1 VSATAD
7 QVAWDLSALYDGIDD
22 PELERD
28 STAALEGAK
37 AFRSRYGGRVVE
49 LSGSELAQAVDE
61 LERLRSMVDRVR
73 LFAQLGFD
81 ANTQDEHFARLLGL
95 ARERQTAVENE
106 LRPFEIEWAGVDD
119 AHAAR
124 IFDAPELERVRHYL
138 ASRRRFKP
146 YLLSEGEERVAAEKS
161 LSGALA
167 WERLFSE
174 LLSSIRVPLDG
185 EEVSLDEARER
196 LRIIPSRSD
205 RQTVAEAITRALEP
219 NIRLRSLVL
228 NTVASDRAID
238 DGLRGYPT
246 WISERNLQNEI
257 TDAAAQALIDAVVSR
272 YDIVHRHF
280 RLRAQLL
287 GLPKLADYDRF
298 APVGEDVTAV
308 DWDDARGLAVEAF
321 GAFSPGAGEI
331 VDRFFEERWI
341 DAAPRPGKVPGAYC
355 AMQVAGAHP
364 FILMNFSGSR
374 DSALTLAHELGHGLH
389 AVLAADRGYLNLEFP
404 LTFVEAASVFGE
416 TLVFQALLERA
427 TTDRERL
434 ELLVSRI
441 DGAVGT
447 VFGTVTWN
455 RLEDAVHTGRRE
467 HGELSVEHINEHW
480 EAAARAMNG
489 DAVEIT
495 PGFRTWWSYV
505 PHFVAVPGYMYAY
518 AFGYLLSLSI
528 YERYREQGDALVE
541 PILDMLRAGSSDSPD
556 RLAARLGLDLA
567 DPQFW
572 HRGLDAIEQQV
583 VEAEALASA
592 SAPSN

>member
-1 VSATAD
+1 MSATAD
-7 QVAWDLSALYDGIDD
+7 QVAWDLSALYAGVED
-22 PELERD
+22 PEIERD
-28 STAALEGAK
+28 ATAALEGAK
-37 AFRSRYGGRVVE
+37 AFRERYVGRLAD
-49 LSGSELAQAVDE
+49 LSASELAEAVDE
-61 LERLRSMVDRVR
+61 LERVRGTVDRVR

-81 ANTQDEHFARLLGL
+81 ANTQDEAFARLLGL
-95 ARERQTAVENE
+95 ARERATAVENE
-106 LRPFEIEWAGVDD
+106 LRTFEIEWAGVED
-119 AHAAR
+119 ARAAQLL
-124 IFDAPELERVRHYL
+124 DGPELERVRHYL
-138 ASRRRFKP
+138 DSRRRFRP
-146 YLLSEGEERVAAEKS
+146 YLLSEGEERVAAEKA

-185 EEVSLDEARER
+185 EVVSLDEARER
-196 LRIIPSRSD
+196 LRIITSKRD
-205 RQTVAEAITRALEP
+205 RQTVAEAITQALEP
-219 NIRLRSLVL
+219 NIRLRGLVL
-228 NTVASDRAID
+228 NTIASDRAID

-257 TDAAAQALIDAVVSR
+257 TDSAAEALIEAVVSR
-272 YDIVHRHF
+272 YDVVHRHF
-280 RLRAQLL
+280 RLRASLL

-298 APVGEDVTAV
+298 APVGEEVTAV
-308 DWDDARGLAVEAF
+308 GWNDARALAVDAF
-321 GAFSPGAGEI
+321 GGFSPEAGEI
-331 VDRFFEERWI
+331 VDRFFEEGWI
-341 DAAPRPGKVPGAYC
+341 DAAPRAGKVPGAYC
-355 AMQVAGAHP
+355 AMQVARAHP
-364 FILMNFSGSR
+364 FILMNFTGSR

-389 AVLAADRGYLNLEFP
+389 AVLAADRGFLNLEFP

-416 TLVFQALLERA
+416 TLVFQELLERA
-427 TTDRERL
+427 TSDRERL

-455 RLEDAVHTGRRE
+455 RLEDAVHNLRRSE
-467 HGELSVEHINEHW
+467 GELSVERINEQW
-480 EAAARAMNG
+480 EAAARAMSG

-528 YERYREQGDALVE
+528 YQRYREEGDALVE
-541 PILDMLRAGSSDSPD
+541 PILDMLRAGTADSPD

-583 VEAEALASA
+583 AEAEALASA
-592 SAPSN
+592 SVN

>member
-7 QVAWDLSALYDGIDD
+7 QVAWDLSALYDGVDD
-22 PELERD
+22 PAIERD
-28 STAALEGAK
+28 STKALEGART
-37 AFRSRYGGRVVE
+37 FRSRYSGRIGE
-49 LSGSELAQAVDE
+49 LSAHDLAEAVDE
-61 LERLRSMVDRVR
+61 LERLRSTIDRVR
-73 LFAQLGFD
+73 LFAQLGLD
-81 ANTQDEHFARLLGL
+81 ANTQDDAFARLLGL

-106 LRPFEIEWAGVDD
+106 LRPFELEWAGVDD
-119 AHAAR
+119 AHAASVLG
-124 IFDAPELERVRHYL
+124 APELERVRHWL
-138 ASRRRFKP
+138 ESRRRFRS
-146 YLLSEGEERVAAEKS
+146 YLLTEGEERVAAEKA
-161 LSGALA
+161 LSGSLA
-167 WERLFSE
+167 WERLYSE

-185 EEVSLDEARER
+185 EDVSLDEARER
-196 LRIIPSRSD
+196 LRTLTDKRD
-205 RQTVAEAITRALEP
+205 RQTVAEAITQALEP
-219 NIRLRSLVL
+219 NIRLRALVL
-228 NTVASDRAID
+228 NTVASDRAIE

-246 WISERNLQNEI
+246 WISERNLWNEI
-257 TDAAAQALIDAVVSR
+257 SDASAQALIDAVVSR

-280 RLRAQLL
+280 RLRARLL
-287 GLPKLADYDRF
+287 GLPRLADYDRF
-298 APVGEDVTAV
+298 APVGEDVATV
-308 DWDDARGLAVEAF
+308 DWDDARELAVEAF
-321 GAFSPGAGEI
+321 GTFSSEAGEI
-331 VDRFFEERWI
+331 VERFFDERWI

-355 AMQVAGAHP
+355 AMQVARAHP

-374 DSALTLAHELGHGLH
+374 DSALTLAHELGHGVH

-416 TLVFQALLERA
+416 TLVFRSLLERA
-427 TTDRERL
+427 TSDRERL

-455 RLEDAVHTGRRE
+455 RLEDAVHTLRRGE
-467 HGELSVEHINEHW
+467 GELSVEQINEQW
-480 EAAARAMNG
+480 EIAARAMNG

-528 YERYREQGDALVE
+528 YERYREEGEALVE
-541 PILDMLRAGSSDSPD
+541 PILDMLRAGTSDSPD

-572 HRGLDAIEQQV
+572 HRGLDVVEQLV
-583 VEAEALASA
+583 AEAEALASA
-592 SAPSN
+592 SD

>member
-1 VSATAD
+1 MSATAD
-7 QVAWDLSALYDGIDD
+7 QVAWDLSALYAGVDD
-22 PELERD
+22 PAIERD
-28 STAALEGAK
+28 SAAALEDAK
-37 AFRSRYGGRVVE
+37 AFRGRYAGRVRE
-49 LSGSELAQAVDE
+49 LSAGELAGAVDE
-61 LERLRSMVDRVR
+61 LERIRGAIDRVR

-81 ANTQDEHFARLLGL
+81 ANTQDEAFARLLGL
-95 ARERQTAVENE
+95 ARERQTSVENE
-106 LRPFEIEWAGVDD
+106 LRPFELEWASADD
-119 AHAAR
+119 AYAGSVL
-124 IFDAPELERVRHYL
+124 DAPGLERVRHYL
-138 ASRRRFKP
+138 EARRRFRP
-146 YLLSEGEERVAAEKS
+146 YLLTEGEERVAAEKA
-161 LSGALA
+161 LSGSLA

-174 LLSSIRVPLDG
+174 LLSSIRVPLEG

-196 LRIIPSRSD
+196 LRTLRDKRD
-205 RQTVAEAITRALEP
+205 RETVAEAITQALEP
-219 NIRLRSLVL
+219 NIRLRALVL
-228 NTVASDRAID
+228 NTVASDRAIE

-246 WISERNLQNEI
+246 WISERNLHNEI

-272 YDIVHRHF
+272 YDVVHRHF
-280 RLRAQLL
+280 RLRARLL
-287 GLPKLADYDRF
+287 GLPALADYDRF
-298 APVGEDVTAV
+298 APVGEDATTL
-308 DWDDARGLAVEAF
+308 DWDDGRALAVEAF
-321 GAFSPGAGEI
+321 GAFSPEAGRI
-331 VDRFFEERWI
+331 VERFFDERWI
-341 DAAPRPGKVPGAYC
+341 DASPRAGKVPGAYC
-355 AMQVAGAHP
+355 AMQVSRAHP
-364 FILMNFSGSR
+364 FILMNYSGSR
-374 DSALTLAHELGHGLH
+374 DSALTLAHELGHGVH
-389 AVLAADRGYLNLEFP
+389 AVLAADQGYLNLEFP

-455 RLEDAVHTGRRE
+455 RLEDAVHTLRRE
-467 HGELSVEHINEHW
+467 HGELSVEQINERW
-480 EAAARAMNG
+480 DAAARAMNG

-528 YERYREQGDALVE
+528 YERYREEGAALVE

-572 HRGLDAIEQQV
+572 HRGLDAIEQLV
-583 VEAEALASA
+583 AEAEALASA
-592 SAPSN
+592 SVPER

>member
-1 VSATAD
+1 MSATAD
-7 QVAWDLSALYDGIDD
+7 QIAWDLTALYAGVDD
-22 PELERD
+22 PAIEPD
-28 STAALEGAK
+28 SAGALEEAK
-37 AFRSRYGGRVVE
+37 AFRSRYAGRVAALTAQELVE
-49 LSGSELAQAVDE
+49 AVDE
-61 LERLRSMVDRVR
+61 LERIRATIDRVR

-81 ANTQDEHFARLLGL
+81 ANTQDESFARLLGL
-95 ARERQTAVENE
+95 ARERMTGVEND
-106 LRPFEIEWAGVDD
+106 LRPFELEWAAVDD
-119 AHAAR
+119 AHAA
-124 IFDAPELERVRHYL
+124 DVLAAPEAERVRHYL
-138 ASRRRFKP
+138 ESRRRFRP
-146 YLLSEGEERVAAEKS
+146 YLLTEGEERVAAEKA
-161 LSGALA
+161 LSGSLA

-174 LLSSIRVPLDG
+174 LLSSIRVPIDG

-196 LRIIPSRSD
+196 LRTLTDKRD
-205 RQTVAEAITRALEP
+205 REMVAEAITQALEP
-219 NIRLRSLVL
+219 NIRLRALVL

-238 DGLRGYPT
+238 DGLRGYPS

-257 TDAAAQALIDAVVSR
+257 GDAAAQALIDAVVSR
-272 YDIVHRHF
+272 YDVVHRHF
-280 RLRAQLL
+280 RLRAGLL
-287 GLPKLADYDRF
+287 GIPKLADYDRF
-298 APVGEDVTAV
+298 APVEDDVTAV
-308 DWDDARGLAVEAF
+308 DWDDARALAVEAF
-321 GAFSPGAGEI
+321 AAFSPEAGEI
-331 VDRFFEERWI
+331 VERFFDERWI
-341 DAAPRPGKVPGAYC
+341 DAAPRAGKVPGAYC
-355 AMQVAGAHP
+355 AMQVARAHP
-364 FILMNFSGSR
+364 FILMNFTGSR
-374 DSALTLAHELGHGLH
+374 DSALTLAHELGHGVH

-416 TLVFQALLERA
+416 TLVFQELLERA

-455 RLEDAVHTGRRE
+455 RLEDAVHTLRRE
-467 HGELSVEHINEHW
+467 HGELSVEQINEQW
-480 EAAARAMNG
+480 EIAARAMNG

-572 HRGLDAIEQQV
+572 HRGLDAIEQLV
-583 VEAEALASA
+583 AEAEALASA
-592 SAPSN
+592 STQT

>member
-7 QVAWDLSALYDGIDD
+7 QVAWDLSALYDGVDD
-22 PELERD
+22 PAIERD
-28 STAALEGAK
+28 STEALEGART
-37 AFRSRYGGRVVE
+37 FRSRYSGRIGE
-49 LSGSELAQAVDE
+49 LSAHDLAEAVDE
-61 LERLRSMVDRVR
+61 LERLRSTIDRVR

-81 ANTQDEHFARLLGL
+81 ANTQDDAFARLLGL
-95 ARERQTAVENE
+95 ARERETAVENE
-106 LRPFEIEWAGVDD
+106 LRPFELEWAGVDD
-119 AHAAR
+119 AHAAHVL
-124 IFDAPELERVRHYL
+124 DAPELERVRHWL
-138 ASRRRFKP
+138 ESRRRFRS
-146 YLLSEGEERVAAEKS
+146 YLLTEGEERVAAEKA
-161 LSGALA
+161 LSGSLA

-185 EEVSLDEARER
+185 EDVSLDEARER
-196 LRIIPSRSD
+196 LRTLTDKRD
-205 RQTVAEAITRALEP
+205 RQTVAEAITQALEP
-219 NIRLRSLVL
+219 NIRLRALVL
-228 NTVASDRAID
+228 NTVASDRAIE

-246 WISERNLQNEI
+246 WISERNLWNEI
-257 TDAAAQALIDAVVSR
+257 SDASAQALIDAVVSR

-280 RLRAQLL
+280 RLRARLL
-287 GLPKLADYDRF
+287 GLPRLADYDRF
-298 APVGEDVTAV
+298 APVGEDVATV
-308 DWDDARGLAVEAF
+308 DWDDARELAVEAF
-321 GAFSPGAGEI
+321 GTFSPEAREI
-331 VDRFFEERWI
+331 VERFFDERWI

-355 AMQVAGAHP
+355 VMQVARAHP
-364 FILMNFSGSR
+364 FILMNFTGSR
-374 DSALTLAHELGHGLH
+374 DSALTLAHELGHGVH
-389 AVLAADRGYLNLEFP
+389 AVLAASRGYLNLEFP

-416 TLVFQALLERA
+416 TLVFRSLLERA

-455 RLEDAVHTGRRE
+455 RLEDAVHTLRRGE
-467 HGELSVEHINEHW
+467 GELSVEQINEQW
-480 EAAARAMNG
+480 EIAARAMNG

-528 YERYREQGDALVE
+528 YERYREEGEALVE
-541 PILDMLRAGSSDSPD
+541 PILDMLRAGTSDSPD

-572 HRGLDAIEQQV
+572 HRGLDVIEQLV
-583 VEAEALASA
+583 AEAETLASA
-592 SAPSN
+592 SD